1 MIILSMTIQYTPK
14 FKKQYKKLP
23 KKFQEQFNERLH
35 LFLADSSNPQLRVH
49 PLIGKFTG
57 YWSMNVSGDLRAIYL
72 QKGEEIII
80 FALIGSHSE
89 LYG

>member
-1 MIILSMTIQYTPK
+1 MTIQYTST

-23 KKFQEQFNERLH
+23 QKFQSQFNERLH
-35 LFLADSSNPQLRVH
+35 LFLTDSTNPKLRLH

-57 YWSMNVSGDLRAIYL
+57 YWSMNINGDIRAIYL
-72 QKGEEIII
+72 MRNEEIII
-80 FALIGSHSE
+80 FALIGSHSQ